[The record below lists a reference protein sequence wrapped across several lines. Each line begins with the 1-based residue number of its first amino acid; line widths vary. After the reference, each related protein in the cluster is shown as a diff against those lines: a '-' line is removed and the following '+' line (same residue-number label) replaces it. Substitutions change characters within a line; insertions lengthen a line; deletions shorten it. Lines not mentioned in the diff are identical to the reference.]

1 MERIKHLLS
10 HRGTRYG
17 LNTAAALFL
26 FLAVVVVVE
35 ALAIRHNV
43 RVDLTQG
50 RRHSLSSQ
58 SINLLRSLEKDVNA
72 VAFYQTD
79 EPQKEAAQDLLDQY
93 AHVSPKF
100 RFEFVDPDRHP
111 ALAKRYG
118 ITTYGTIV
126 LEAGGREE
134 KVQGANEEK
143 MTNALVKL
151 RRQKKRV
158 VYFLT
163 GHGEADLENTE
174 RQGLSQAKQAL
185 TDVDY
190 EVKPLLLLREKEVSE
205 DAAVMII
212 AGPQSDLLPTELQAI
227 EAYTKRGG
235 KLLVLLDP
243 FTAPELATV
252 LKQYGILMGDDVIV
266 DRLSRAFGG
275 DYLLP
280 VITEY
285 EPHPITKDFTMAAFF
300 PFARTVDA
308 AKAPPPGV
316 TVQVLG
322 RTSAGS
328 WAEADRKALE
338 RGEASLDPKKDRPG
352 PVPVGAVA
360 TIKVTTDDGRP
371 TTEGAKAEKAAN
383 REAAT
388 ANRKKG
394 RIVAYGTSGF
404 ITNSH
409 LNLSGN
415 RDIFLNSV
423 SWLAEE
429 EELIAIRP
437 RQAKFTPLVLT
448 ANQGWLAFWTTVI
461 IPPFA
466 ILGAWITVFLRRR
479 RSP

>member
-1 MERIKHLLS
+1 MERIRQLLS
-10 HRGTRYG
+10 RRGTRYG

-43 RVDLTQG
+43 RVDLTEG

-72 VAFYQTD
+72 VAFYQAD

-93 AHVSPKF
+93 AHVSSKF

-134 KVQGANEEK
+134 KVQGADEEK
-143 MTNALVKL
+143 ITNALVRL

-174 RQGLSQAKQAL
+174 RQGLSQAKHAL

-190 EVKPLLLLREKEVSE
+190 EVKPLLLLREKEVPE

-227 EAYTKRGG
+227 EAYIKRGG

-243 FTAPELATV
+243 FTAPQLATV

-308 AKAPPPGV
+308 AEAPPPGV

-328 WAEADRKALE
+328 WAETDRKALE

-352 PVPVGAVA
+352 PVPIGAVA
-360 TIKVTTDDGRP
+360 TVDLGVEGRESSVEGHKEEKVVNPEPSTP
-371 TTEGAKAEKAAN
+371 
-383 REAAT
+383 
-388 ANRKKG
+388 NRKKG

-409 LNLSGN
+409 LHLSGN